1 MNDGIYVCIQE
12 SLLLIE
18 ILLSFLIFETRH
30 MRRNTDEP
38 QCRST
43 LRPDRIIKLASRVE
57 SVVIEVVCFPT
68 EILWRVEE
76 EGPSRFLCEPI
87 STAPFENKICSFEW
101 TSVTRR
107 IRRITSLFQPPHSLR
122 RLYNRVVSWKGSMIG
137 KCLDGWRF
145 LYVKQRRWKHYR
157 EVFEASDVR
166 YFFIRVINFL

>member
-1 MNDGIYVCIQE
+1 MNDGIYICIQE

-107 IRRITSLFQPPHSLR
+107 IRRITSLFQPLHSLR
-122 RLYNRVVSWKGSMIG
+122 RLYNRVVSWKVNAWMDGDFYMLSNDDGNIIVKYSKQAM
-137 KCLDGWRF
+137 LDIF
-145 LYVKQRRWKHYR
+145 YKA
-157 EVFEASDVR
+157 F
-166 YFFIRVINFL
+166 